1 MVFLRILLTLIFFL
15 MAGKNAVF
23 SQEKVFS
30 EEISI
35 QKSKLQI
42 DQHKIADKDNQLQ
55 ELEKLTNKKI
65 VSLFIILVIMLLILF
80 YFVYQNN
87 KLKQKIKRKEIRQKI
102 QLDIINASIDAQ
114 ENERKKI
121 AGFLHDNI
129 NSLLS
134 SVGMHLNAF
143 SVHNDIKSNELLK
156 AKSILEDAHDRL
168 RDMSHELIPA
178 LLVRFG
184 LVYALE
190 DLCEKNSNSGLQF
203 EFSSSIDPEMRYN
216 EKIEMKIYFIVAELF
231 NNIIKHS
238 GANKAELS
246 LNEKQNLLI
255 IIIKDNGKGFKTDKL
270 KDVEGFGLNRIRAR
284 IKKYKG
290 NISITS
296 KVNEGTS
303 IKIKVPAIH

>member
-1 MVFLRILLTLIFFL
+1 

>member
-1 MVFLRILLTLIFFL
+1 MFFLRILLTLIFFL

-42 DQHKIADKDNQLQ
+42 DQHKIADKDNQLK

-184 LVYALE
+184 LVHALE

>member
-42 DQHKIADKDNQLQ
+42 DEHKIADKDNQLQ

-65 VSLFIILVIMLLILF
+65 VSLYIILVIMLLILF

-156 AKSILEDAHDRL
+156 AT
-168 RDMSHELIPA
+168 
-178 LLVRFG
+178 F
-184 LVYALE
+184 
-190 DLCEKNSNSGLQF
+190 QF
-203 EFSSSIDPEMRYN
+203 EDS
-216 EKIEMKIYFIVAELF
+216 A
-231 NNIIKHS
+231 
-238 GANKAELS
+238 
-246 LNEKQNLLI
+246 
-255 IIIKDNGKGFKTDKL
+255 
-270 KDVEGFGLNRIRAR
+270 
-284 IKKYKG
+284 
-290 NISITS
+290 
-296 KVNEGTS
+296 
-303 IKIKVPAIH
+303 

>member
-42 DQHKIADKDNQLQ
+42 DEHKIADKDNQMQ

-65 VSLFIILVIMLLILF
+65 VSLYIILVIMLLILF

-190 DLCEKNSNSGLQF
+190 DLCEKNSNSELQF

-238 GANKAELS
+238 SANKAELS